1 MKVYVGLNDNYV
13 TALSTFQT
21 EGADIEVTLDQAI
34 DLEKLKGY
42 KVVGTDG
49 VNSLVYDAD
58 QYNSWKDQQEKDKTI
73 ELEEQLLAE
82 LTKKLA
88 LEKATDDE
96 AKNLVHQYPEWSA
109 DSVAYK
115 TDDRI
120 QYNGKLY
127 KVLQDHTSQAS
138 WTPDTASSLFAVIE

>member
-1 MKVYVGLNDNYV
+1 MKVYVSLTDNYV
-13 TALSTFQT
+13 EHLSTFT
-21 EGADIEVTLDQAI
+21 NDDTNIEVNLDQAI

-42 KVVGTDG
+42 KVVGNDG

-109 DSVAYK
+109 DSAAYK
-115 TDDRI
+115 TDERV

-127 KVLQDHTSQAS
+127 KVLQGHTSQAS
-138 WTPDTASSLFAVIE
+138 WTPDVSSSLFVVIE

>member
-1 MKVYVGLNDNYV
+1 MVVYQVNDNYV

-96 AKNLVHQYPEWSA
+96 AKNLVHQYPEWSS

>member
-96 AKNLVHQYPEWSA
+96 AKNLVHQYPEWSS